1 MSSGVNAVVRLL
13 IGGCMIGTDA
23 SHDPLAEVHVPS
35 MCTDPADYMEGCM
48 FPGALNYDK
57 NLLSRLLEQPFFED
71 LRTRQQLGYIV
82 GSSVTENAGVRALVL
97 TVQSAVQPPPEL
109 EKRIAAFLR
118 AYLS

>member
-1 MSSGVNAVVRLL
+1 MASNEAEANSAVQVYLQVGPDNGEDWLL
-13 IGGCMIGTDA
+13 
-23 SHDPLAEVHVPS
+23 LVV
-35 MCTDPADYMEGCM
+35 
-48 FPGALNYDK
+48 
-57 NLLSRLLEQPFFED
+57 LSRLLEQPFFED